1 MPETIWT
8 PRPHWVAAD
17 AIEKWRCDSCGA
29 YLSRTVWT
37 GFALCRPCGSRY
49 YADIAGLSAEV
60 RRRKRDRR
68 DRVIAAFLDTGAS
81 YRETAR
87 EVGCSVGTVA
97 GAAAR
102 VRAARHVTAPPASDR
117 A

>member
-1 MPETIWT
+1 MTETIWT
-8 PRPHWVAAD
+8 TRPHWVAAD
-17 AIEKWRCDSCGA
+17 AIEKWSCDFCGA
-29 YLSRTVWT
+29 DLPRTVWS

-49 YADIAGLSAEV
+49 YTDIAGLSADV
-60 RRRKRDRR
+60 RRRKRDQR

-102 VRAARHVTAPPASDR
+102 VRAARGVTHPPASVR